1 MFINYSEVLIAQLL
15 RQFLLNKVVVGLQL
29 SVVLEK
35 LTNLWFDFQRMF
47 AFVKFHIVN
56 DLVEIHAYCQ
66 A

>member
-1 MFINYSEVLIAQLL
+1 M
-15 RQFLLNKVVVGLQL
+15 RDVV
-29 SVVLEK
+29 SSIVLEK

-66 A
+66 ALI